1 MELNLDFLSTQQEGA
16 AADIG
21 DTSFQAAD
29 RQSAEVYAKEYEPL
43 RPPPLLFLLRFFGDG
58 LKIGS

>member
-43 RPPPLLFLLRFFGDG
+43 RPPLFLLRFFGDG